1 MVYDTCTI
9 GKKLIMMLHMM
20 QFQKRNGGKNEENMS
35 KKKND
40 ENGFVFYRSFYD
52 VIGLIPD
59 EAMRCRAY
67 TAICEYAFHGIEPGE
82 DADVLVKM
90 VFTQA
95 KPQMDANNRRRENG
109 KAGGEAKKANH
120 MTQNQTTDVPHG
132 YQLSAGEVPKEKEK
146 DKVKDNAKEKE
157 NENKNKNKNTS
168 EYKPVSAAQPAAE
181 RVISDGQTHFTPPT
195 RTQVVDYLAEK
206 ELVIDADRFIDYY
219 TSNGWMVGKNQMRD
233 WKAAV
238 RSWARQEE
246 RFQQNQPL
254 QNTTGKRIQ
263 KGAEHNGNTEK
274 MEPQFGL
281 CL

>member
-1 MVYDTCTI
+1 
-9 GKKLIMMLHMM
+9 
-20 QFQKRNGGKNEENMS
+20 MS

-67 TAICEYAFHGIEPGE
+67 TAICEYALYGVEPEE

-95 KPQMDANNRRRENG
+95 KPQIDANNRRKENG
-109 KAGGEAKKANH
+109 KAGGNTKKANH
-120 MTQNQTTDVPHG
+120 MAQSETTDVPHA
-132 YQLSAGEVPKEKEK
+132 YQISAGEVPKEKEK
-146 DKVKDNAKEKE
+146 DKVKDKVKE
-157 NENKNKNKNTS
+157 NENKNTG
-168 EYKPVSAAQPAAE
+168 EDKPVSAAQTAAG
-181 RVISDGQTHFTPPT
+181 RVISDGQTYFTPPT
-195 RTQVVDYLAEK
+195 LTQILDYLSEK
-206 ELVIDADRFIDYY
+206 ELTIDAERFIDYY
-219 TSNGWMVGKNQMRD
+219 TSNGWMIGKNQMRD

-246 RFQQNQPL
+246 RFQQKPFM